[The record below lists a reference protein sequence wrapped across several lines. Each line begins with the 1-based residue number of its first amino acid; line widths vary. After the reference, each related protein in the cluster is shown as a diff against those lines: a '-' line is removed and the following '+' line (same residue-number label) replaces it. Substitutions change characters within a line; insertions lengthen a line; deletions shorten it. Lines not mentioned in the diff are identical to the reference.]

1 MIDDETGELN
11 KYYYKLGNH
20 YASIKEYQL
29 AQRFYMQGKASKKAI
44 EMYIEAGM
52 WEEAHQL
59 ASKHMDPAEVRSVY
73 FFGSQMGGVSIET
86 DN

>member
-11 KYYYKLGNH
+11 KYYYKLGQH
-20 YASIKEYQL
+20 YASIKEY
-29 AQRFYMQGKASKKAI
+29 AQAQKFYMAGKAPKKAI

-59 ASKHMDPAEVRSVY
+59 ASKYMDPAEVRHILRFS
-73 FFGSQMGGVSIET
+73 GSFVKNI
-86 DN
+86 